1 MLTMIV
7 SDRLAGTNWYWIK
20 PSYRFLSREFKL
32 KFSESTGIKIGTELS
47 SYNMKTLM
55 FWACE
60 WYPAKCWFTANLP
73 QTLKQILFTL
83 IEWLIEKHCPNYFMK
98 DCNTL
103 DGISTRWD
111 DYDDHISFLL
121 NIATNRIDSLMASNP
136 IACGSVSLTLD
147 LKDIVFLNSV
157 LNLNKFRP
165 PSVHIE
171 TVLDQMLASEIHTL
185 YRAIK
190 CHVKS
195 AKLRNLIYV
204 REQNWHR
211 VCCLSFHFL
220 HDLYEITT
228 KEESIYIS
236 TNCDLRMDCTLSE
249 CCDNGLNSVSARSPI
264 KCHPNDSRIERVKE
278 NVPYMFTELMRS
290 KLKGMLQMIFLIL
303 ENFPKLSYVTS
314 RVALSMQTSVTKQNA
329 TREHLKF
336 ALIHY

>member
-1 MLTMIV
+1 
-7 SDRLAGTNWYWIK
+7 
-20 PSYRFLSREFKL
+20 
-32 KFSESTGIKIGTELS
+32 
-47 SYNMKTLM
+47 MKTLM
-55 FWACE
+55 FWAWE
-60 WYPAKCWFTANLP
+60 WYSAKCWFTANLP

-83 IEWLIEKHCPNYFMK
+83 IGWLIEKCCPNYFMK

-111 DYDDHISFLL
+111 DYDDDISFLFD
-121 NIATNRIDSLMASNP
+121 IATNWIDALMVNNP

-147 LKDIVFLNSV
+147 LKDIVLRSFFYCSF

-165 PSVHIE
+165 PSVHID
-171 TVLDQMLASEIHTL
+171 TVLDQMLTREIHNL

-204 REQNWHR
+204 RKQNWHR

-220 HDLYEITT
+220 HDLYETTT
-228 KEESIYIS
+228 KEGRIDIA

-249 CCDNGLNSVSARSPI
+249 YCDNWLNMVSVRFPI
-264 KCHPNDSRIERVKE
+264 ECHPNDSRIERVKE
-278 NVPYMFTELMRS
+278 NAPYMFAELMRS

-303 ENFPKLSYVTS
+303 
-314 RVALSMQTSVTKQNA
+314 
-329 TREHLKF
+329 
-336 ALIHY
+336 